1 MRSRSSASPASPSST
16 CARRASGRST
26 ASFPARCTRLTLSW
40 RATSQ
45 LEGCCAVSRRA
56 SGSSSTALS
65 ASAPPWQCRPRR
77 TRGLPR
83 PATSTAASALGR
95 RSAGRWSDR
104 ASASFPIAFGE
115 LRRIGVL
122 AKTSHFAVLEREDVH
137 PFARDRFAGLLELE
151 AIAPKHEDLVV
162 GRVEF
167 ARAEIGKILV
177 LGDELEEFLH
187 LRNALARAKRR
198 KILRPAN
205 SLPVDIL
212 RHPGEEG
219 CDVATAEGRVHA
231 LNVGDIG
238 VAHLVL
244 PMVAGTDTEGSPR
257 SFRSRRGHAKVSVRW
272 LRCRG

>member
-1 MRSRSSASPASPSST
+1 MRSRSSASRASPSST

-65 ASAPPWQCRPRR
+65 ASAPPWQCSPRR

-162 GRVEF
+162 GRIEL
-167 ARAEIGKILV
+167 ARGEIRKVLV
-177 LGDELEEFLH
+177 LGHKLEKFLH
-187 LRNALARAKRR
+187 LRDALTGTKRR
-198 KILRPAN
+198 EILLPAN
-205 SLPVDIL
+205 GLPVDIR
-212 RHPGEEG
+212 RHPGEKRSDIAAPEG
-219 CDVATAEGRVHA
+219 GVHA

-244 PMVAGTDTEGSPR
+244 PMVARYRYGAEPAKFQEST
-257 SFRSRRGHAKVSVRW
+257 RSRES
-272 LRCRG
+272 